1 MRYNYNGKNYNI
13 PDDEV
18 DKLVDKWEISINEA
32 CEMWLSDNDKITNEV
47 VEEMTK
53 KAMKNAITQTIH
65 GAKGEKKERKP
76 REKKE
81 NPLKKE
87 IISAIHY
94 YFSDN
99 SNLNFTIDKIEVENP
114 EKYINFTS
122 NGRSFTINLVEHR
135 EKKEKKAQSFFFFHS
150 QLK

>member
-13 PDDEV
+13 PDEEI

-32 CEMWLSDNDKITNEV
+32 CELWLSDNDKITNEV

-53 KAMKNAITQTIH
+53 KATKNAITQTIH

-81 NPLKKE
+81 NPLKKQ
-87 IISAIHY
+87 IISAI
-94 YFSDN
+94 
-99 SNLNFTIDKIEVENP
+99 LEGIKGIEGKIEVEND
-114 EKYINFTS
+114 EKYINLWVE
-122 NGRSFTINLVEHR
+122 GRSFTINLVEHR
-135 EKKEKKAQSFFFFHS
+135 EKKEKKA
-150 QLK
+150 

>member
-1 MRYNYNGKNYNI
+1 MKYTYNKKTYLI
-13 PDDEV
+13 PDEEI
-18 DKLVDKWEISINEA
+18 DKLVEKYELSIAEA
-32 CEMWLSDNDKITNEV
+32 CEMWLSDNDKIVNKE
-47 VEEMTK
+47 VEEMSK
-53 KAMKNAITQTIH
+53 KASKNAITQTIH

-99 SNLNFTIDKIEVENP
+99 NNLNFTIDKIEVENP

-135 EKKEKKAQSFFFFHS
+135 EKKEKKAQLFSLLLIS
-150 QLK
+150 

>member
-1 MRYNYNGKNYNI
+1 MKYTFEKKTYNV
-13 PDDEV
+13 PDE
-18 DKLVDKWEISINEA
+18 EIDSLMEKYDLSISEA
-32 CEMWLSDNDKITNEV
+32 CELWLSDNDKIQNEV

-53 KAMKNAITQTIH
+53 KATKNAVTQTIH

-81 NPLKKE
+81 NLLKKE

-99 SNLNFTIDKIEVENP
+99 NNLNFTINKIEVENP

-135 EKKEKKAQSFFFFHS
+135 EKKEKKA
-150 QLK
+150 

>member
-76 REKKE
+76 REKKV
-81 NPLKKE
+81 NPLKKQ
-87 IISAIHY
+87 IISAI
-94 YFSDN
+94 
-99 SNLNFTIDKIEVENP
+99 LEGIKGIDGKIEVEND
-114 EKYINFTS
+114 EKYINLWVE
-122 NGRSFTINLVEHR
+122 GRSFTINLVEHR
-135 EKKEKKAQSFFFFHS
+135 EKKEKKA
-150 QLK
+150 